1 MGKVRNLK
9 LLHLKAPRNSII
21 NSLLSANFEW
31 IKIEDKKDYF
41 VNTMQREL
49 RELRGM
55 KTNFIKVC
63 MEEMTKDYIGER
75 N

>member
-1 MGKVRNLK
+1 MK

-41 VNTMQREL
+41 VNTMEREL